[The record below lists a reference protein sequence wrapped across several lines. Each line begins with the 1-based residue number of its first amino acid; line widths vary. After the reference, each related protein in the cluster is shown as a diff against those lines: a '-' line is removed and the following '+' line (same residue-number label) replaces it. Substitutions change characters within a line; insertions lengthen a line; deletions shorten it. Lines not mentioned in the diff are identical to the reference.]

1 MKFLE
6 MLKNLFKGNKQY
18 EVISQTLACLN
29 DIVPMPKRTD
39 FHNNQSKLDE
49 IDFYIAEYLK
59 LLKLNKT
66 ITSIDLMPEYLHK
79 YKNIYT
85 DLLLNLCIEDDS
97 GISFDL
103 IEDTGNYDIEQLN
116 IMIKCIKLMLY
127 QQEVEFLEEKTRIR
141 LVALNEILEN
151 LLNGRL
157 FTRVKSKE
165 LIHSLLNEISNLHSA
180 LIVFMNQRVAMKM
193 ESENYLKNLSTSYN
207 FESID
212 VKDNSLIEE
221 RLKELRNIF
230 NIINPEE
237 LKRLESMNLNPKLLI
252 ATIEQKL
259 EIYVYTHPE
268 TLESL
273 KKKVREISYE
283 VNRKVTYDF
292 EDENT
297 PRFSDAK
304 KDIKKRK
311 NQFLS
316 QLQELEILYK
326 VFSKYGRNLVKKD
339 DLRKLYEVKFKILT
353 SDILDVDKVDILSN
367 ATFTEYECYQ
377 EIIFK
382 KIEDILKGKNQNV
395 NFFIPGG
402 TVNCDKSLTD
412 IIGYIAK
419 TLKDGENEF
428 SPYKILQDKKLLSL
442 LLAFDEENGL
452 ADFFEK
458 NYVSLSKYTNQID
471 LYDRLLGWEYI
482 VPLKTL
488 YKIMRVNIETD
499 RKRSTLEYYI
509 DKCEPL
515 YYIFYLYEEYY
526 GDKYKNEYY
535 LPEGIWEIDLDY
547 YFIHNI
553 KKEPHIKRKDGMEEL
568 IIYIRNKAQR
578 KPFILPKTMKRLKG
592 DLFCYTYTE
601 TLILNEGLEKLGA
614 NFLESNSIKHVEFPS
629 TLEEIF
635 PVAINLAQLKTITI
649 RIKGKSAFF
658 EKLIDNNQLS
668 QCFKLEETK
677 EIEDIEGN
685 KRDEKEFKVGDLVFR
700 ICKLVPT
707 FDELIFL
714 NEFGEKIIYTKE
726 MLELVTRRKWKIG
739 LPIGWEDARY
749 LFLTQEDEKLITDK
763 FREIYCNITEQKY
776 ITGSDDLTLRRGY
789 CKK

>member
-180 LIVFMNQRVAMKM
+180 LIVFMNQRIAMKM

-221 RLKELRNIF
+221 RLKGLRNVF

-237 LKRLESMNLNPKLLI
+237 LKRLESMNLNPRLLI

-273 KKKVREISYE
+273 KKKVKEISYE
-283 VNRKVTYDF
+283 VNRKATYDF
-292 EDENT
+292 EDENA
-297 PRFSDAK
+297 PRFVDAK

-311 NQFLS
+311 KQFLS
-316 QLQELEILYK
+316 QIQELEILYK

-339 DLRKLYEVKFKILT
+339 DLRELYEVKFKILT

-367 ATFTEYECYQ
+367 ATFIELECYQ

-428 SPYKILQDKKLLSL
+428 LPSKILQDKKPLSL

-458 NYVSLSKYTNQID
+458 NYVSLDKYSKIVNFYNDYFTWWN
-471 LYDRLLGWEYI
+471 
-482 VPLKTL
+482 VPLSTIYRL
-488 YKIMRVNIETD
+488 MRLNIAVD
-499 RKRSTLEYYI
+499 KKVPYLIKYI
-509 DKCEPL
+509 NDYEPL
-515 YYIFYLYEEYY
+515 YYLFILYDEYVNISLE
-526 GDKYKNEYY
+526 YK
-535 LPEGIWEIDLDY
+535 LPEGLIKARFNSSPANKEEM
-547 YFIHNI
+547 NI
-553 KKEPHIKRKDGMEEL
+553 MD
-568 IIYIRNKAQR
+568 YIRKKAG
-578 KPFILPKTMKRLKG
+578 KKTIIMPSSLQSIQG
-592 DLFCYTYTE
+592 PLFDKTYSKSI
-601 TLILNEGLEKLGA
+601 ILNDGLRRLGIG
-614 NFLESNSIKHVEFPS
+614 FLTTDSIEHVEFPY
-629 TLEEIF
+629 TLEIF
-635 PVAINLAQLKTITI
+635 PSAINLAKLKTITI
-649 RIKGKSAFF
+649 RINLRSIFF
-658 EKLIDNNQLS
+658 EALINNGLLS
-668 QCFKLEETK
+668 QCFKLEETN
-677 EIEDIEGN
+677 EIADIEGN
-685 KRDEKEFKVGDLVFR
+685 KRDAKEFKIGYIVSR

-707 FDELIFL
+707 FDELIFI
-714 NEFGEKIIYTKE
+714 NENGKKIIYTKE

-739 LPIGWEDARY
+739 LPIGWEDAKY
-749 LFLTQEDEKLITDK
+749 LFLTQEEKELITDK